1 MCKFWAL
8 KKIYDLQSVTTIG
21 LFSEHGE
28 SIVKMRVLEM
38 RVLGFSIGLLHRRTI
53 AHEFSYNAAIAKK
66 NHPNTG

>member
-28 SIVKMRVLEM
+28 FIVKIGVLEM
-38 RVLGFSIGLLHRRTI
+38 LVLGFSIGLLYQWTKV
-53 AHEFSYNAAIAKK
+53 HEFSYNAAIAKK